1 MIKYKLEDISLVV
14 GGGTPPTTNER
25 NYDGDIVWIT
35 PKDLS
40 DQNEKF
46 IERGQRSITLEGF
59 NACSAQMI
67 PPYNILMSSR
77 APIGLLAINRYECCT
92 NQGFKS
98 LILNKDICDVDYVYY
113 YLKHHIR
120 EIESLGSG
128 TTFKEVSKK
137 ALQSFEFSL
146 PELEVQLKISKLLS
160 DIDAKIT
167 LNRSINHNLEAM
179 AKQLYDYWFVQFDFP
194 DENGMPYK
202 SSGGKMVWNEK
213 LKREIPEG
221 WNLIFAKD
229 VCPIITGKE
238 DANFSTVYGQ
248 YPFFTCA
255 KENLNCDTYAFDGS
269 SILIAGN
276 GDFNVKHYTGKFNA
290 YQRTYVLIPKLEYY
304 ACLFFAA
311 SSKIRQFK
319 DNSNGSIVK
328 FITKG
333 DIEDIELLESKN
345 SHLYSTLNS
354 LLFSIEQN
362 NQEVVE
368 LTKLRDSLLPL
379 LMNGQ
384 VSINYD
390 LESIISQLHDAKKAY
405 FTNHR
410 GRQVTKF
417 VYICAEENS
426 TRGKGGGL
434 WAKSCRLLSQ
444 NSAVFRHSGGVF
456 ARGRPPHVGVPSGA
470 RPLARHALADSAAAR
485 HSPAA

>member
-160 DIDAKIT
+160 DIDAKII

-194 DENGMPYK
+194 DENGKPYK

-213 LKREIPEG
+213 LKREVPEG
-221 WNLIFAKD
+221 WEVASLNRELEIKSGYAFKSESYSSEGIFKIVTIKNVQDGYLDISTCECIETLPKDIKKWCILQKGDRLISLTGNCGRVCRVTSEALLLNQRVGVFCSNELFSEYFFQFLASDEGHRYCVNLANGAAQANLSPIDLCKMELIYPSRETLSLFNKI
-229 VCPIITGKE
+229 VQPIIQRYI
-238 DANFSTVYGQ
+238 ANEQ
-248 YPFFTCA
+248 
-255 KENLNCDTYAFDGS
+255 KIEN
-269 SILIAGN
+269 
-276 GDFNVKHYTGKFNA
+276 
-290 YQRTYVLIPKLEYY
+290 
-304 ACLFFAA
+304 
-311 SSKIRQFK
+311 
-319 DNSNGSIVK
+319 
-328 FITKG
+328 
-333 DIEDIELLESKN
+333 
-345 SHLYSTLNS
+345 
-354 LLFSIEQN
+354 
-362 NQEVVE
+362 

-384 VSINYD
+384 VTVNYD
-390 LESIISQLHDAKKAY
+390 LS
-405 FTNHR
+405 N
-410 GRQVTKF
+410 G
-417 VYICAEENS
+417 
-426 TRGKGGGL
+426 
-434 WAKSCRLLSQ
+434 
-444 NSAVFRHSGGVF
+444 
-456 ARGRPPHVGVPSGA
+456 
-470 RPLARHALADSAAAR
+470 
-485 HSPAA
+485 

>member
-194 DENGMPYK
+194 DENGKPYK

-229 VCPIITGKE
+229 ICPIITGKE

-390 LESIISQLHDAKKAY
+390 LSND
-405 FTNHR
+405 
-410 GRQVTKF
+410 
-417 VYICAEENS
+417 
-426 TRGKGGGL
+426 
-434 WAKSCRLLSQ
+434 
-444 NSAVFRHSGGVF
+444 
-456 ARGRPPHVGVPSGA
+456 
-470 RPLARHALADSAAAR
+470 
-485 HSPAA
+485 